1 MLNKGVCM
9 GLLDKNSMID
19 GDAPYTITL
28 ANGNTF
34 ENLQCNGMYFISSTE
49 ITEDQFSGKIS
60 PVDFEHGSDTFTV
73 DAMSFVEILH
83 PVDNEWWFK
92 LETIQ
97 PDEVKRL
104 ITASKMD
111 YLSMMTGVDLD
122 L

>member
-1 MLNKGVCM
+1 MALLNDK
-9 GLLDKNSMID
+9 LLDKNSMVY
-19 GDAPYTITL
+19 GDPPYTITL

-34 ENLQCNGMYFISSTE
+34 ENLQCNGMYFISSSE
-49 ITEDQFSGKIS
+49 ITEDQATGKIS
-60 PVDFEHGSDTFTV
+60 PVMFEHGSDQFTV
-73 DAMSFVEILH
+73 DYMSFAEILH
-83 PVDNEWWFK
+83 PADNEWWVK

-104 ITASKMD
+104 TTAAKMD

>member
-1 MLNKGVCM
+1 MA
-9 GLLDKNSMID
+9 LLDKNSMID

-28 ANGNTF
+28 ANSNTF
-34 ENLQCNGMYFISSTE
+34 ENLQCNGMYFISNAEVTDE
-49 ITEDQFSGKIS
+49 QFSGKIS
-60 PVDFEHGSDTFTV
+60 PVIFEHGSDTFTV
-73 DAMSFVEILH
+73 DVMSLVEILH
-83 PVDNEWWFK
+83 PADNEWWVK

-104 ITASKMD
+104 TAAAKMD